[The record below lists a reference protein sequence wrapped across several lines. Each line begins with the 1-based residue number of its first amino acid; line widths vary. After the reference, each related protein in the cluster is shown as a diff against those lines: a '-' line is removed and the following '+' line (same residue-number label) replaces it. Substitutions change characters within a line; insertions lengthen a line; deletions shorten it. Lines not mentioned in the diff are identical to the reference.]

1 MKALFDELFSSLS
14 EASSAPFRPFTGP
27 CRDWSD
33 QARNLSDEDLE
44 AALAAREM
52 EKMP

>member
-44 AALAAREM
+44 AALAAQKAEQQ
-52 EKMP
+52 P